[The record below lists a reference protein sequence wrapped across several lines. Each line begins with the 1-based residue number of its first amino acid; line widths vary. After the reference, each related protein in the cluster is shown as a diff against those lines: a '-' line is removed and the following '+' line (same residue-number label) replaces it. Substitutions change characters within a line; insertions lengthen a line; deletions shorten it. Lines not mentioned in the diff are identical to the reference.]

1 MPAWWNWQT
10 RQIQVLVLRSEGSS
24 PSVGIDY
31 LHIVIVINEIK
42 IDSLYSENDLL
53 RLTRQQFHQKWFNEA
68 LTDRQMAKLYNTTV
82 KVVKQKRKELGLNWF
97 NSAFLYICGGTQYK
111 DNRKN
116 KK

>member
-1 MPAWWNWQT
+1 MRIEP
-10 RQIQVLVLRSEGSS
+10 
-24 PSVGIDY
+24 
-31 LHIVIVINEIK
+31 
-42 IDSLYSENDLL
+42 LYTEKDLKKL
-53 RLTRQQFHQKWFNEA
+53 NRQQFHQKWFNEA